1 MNISDLLGAM
11 MQSGMSPSS
20 GDRMK
25 KALGGGVMALL
36 GTMAYQALKGSSQQT
51 EVPLGL
57 LEPQSAAERHRPGA
71 TFRDRAESHDQC
83 RQGGRTD

>member
-25 KALGGGVMALL
+25 NALGGG
-36 GTMAYQALKGSSQQT
+36 
-51 EVPLGL
+51 
-57 LEPQSAAERHRPGA
+57 AAEASWRAFRGCWADSPSRGA
-71 TFRDRAESHDQC
+71 AWDLF
-83 RQGGRTD
+83 